1 MTVMQASITAA
12 ATGAAATTSRTEADA
27 LFRPR
32 AIAVIGASSDATRI
46 GGRPIDY
53 TRRGGFA
60 GALYPVNP
68 NQQEIQGIPAYP
80 SVSAI
85 PGEVDLAVIA
95 LPAKAA
101 PQAVEECIAKGVRA
115 IVMFSSG
122 FAEIDAAGRAA
133 QDAMRDR
140 CVKAGV
146 LLLGPNCLGV
156 MNIHV
161 GMMLTF
167 STVLESIWPERGNVA
182 VVSQSGAV
190 GAYSAALAMER
201 GVGLSQWVATGN
213 EADIDIARCIQ
224 WLAEDEATGSIMA
237 YFEGCRD
244 MARLRAAFEAAARHR
259 KAVLILKS
267 GTTDAGRIA
276 VTAHTGSDAGDNAG
290 YDELFNATGVY
301 RARSIEEQVDMA
313 YACANGVFP
322 RGPRLAV
329 ISISGGV
336 GVLAADA
343 ARAAGLELPAPGAET
358 QREIKQL
365 IPFSSPA
372 NPVDATAQIINDMTV
387 FDRILE
393 LVADETAFDS
403 IIIFLQQLGK
413 VEAHFQRFRNAMLE
427 ARRKHPE
434 KLFVLCGGY
443 SAEARIEMEA
453 AGFLIF
459 EDPARAAN
467 VVGGLAR
474 LNQGF
479 ARFHPSGADRT
490 TQSRET

>member
-1 MTVMQASITAA
+1 MTTKTTTDAGTSPRTA
-12 ATGAAATTSRTEADA
+12 ADA

-32 AIAVIGASSDATRI
+32 AIAIIGASSDATRI

-53 TRRGGFA
+53 TRRAGFA
-60 GALYPVNP
+60 GTLYPVNP
-68 NQQEIQGIPAYP
+68 NQSEIQGLPAFP
-80 SVSAI
+80 SISAI
-85 PGEVDLAVIA
+85 PGAVDLALIA

-101 PQAVEECIAKGVRA
+101 PQAVDECIAKGVRA

-122 FAEIDAAGRAA
+122 FAEIDAPGRAV
-133 QDAMRDR
+133 QDRMRDR
-140 CVKAGV
+140 CADAGV

-167 STVLESIWPERGNVA
+167 STVLESIWPNRGNVA

-213 EADIDIARCIQ
+213 EADIDVAQCIQ

-237 YFEGCRD
+237 YMEGCRD
-244 MARLRAAFEAAARHR
+244 MARLHTALDAAALNR
-259 KAVLILKS
+259 KPVLMLKS
-267 GTTDAGRIA
+267 GITDTGRNA
-276 VTAHTGSDAGDNAG
+276 VAAHTGSDAGDDAG
-290 YDELFNATGVY
+290 YDALFKATGTY

-313 YACANGVFP
+313 YASANGVFP
-322 RGPRLAV
+322 RGPRLCV

-336 GVLAADA
+336 GVLMADA
-343 ARAAGLELPAPGAET
+343 ARDAGLELPAPGADT

-372 NPVDATAQIINDMTV
+372 NPVDVTAQIINDMGMLN
-387 FDRILE
+387 RILA
-393 LVADETAFDS
+393 LVANENAFDS
-403 IIIFLQQLGK
+403 VIIFLQQLGK
-413 VEAHFQRFRNAMLE
+413 VEKHFRGFRDAMLE

-443 SAEARIEMEA
+443 SPEARAKMEA
-453 AGFLIF
+453 AGFLVF

-474 LNQGF
+474 LGSDF
-479 ARFHPSGADRT
+479 TRIAAAAKHGKK
-490 TQSRET
+490 ET

>member
-1 MTVMQASITAA
+1 MSVTQVSIAATAA
-12 ATGAAATTSRTEADA
+12 GAAGTTARTEADA

-32 AIAVIGASSDATRI
+32 SIAIIGASSDATRI

-53 TRRGGFA
+53 TRRGRFA

-68 NQQEIQGIPAYP
+68 NQSEIQGIPAWA
-80 SVSAI
+80 SVTAI
-85 PGEVDLAVIA
+85 PGEVDLALIA

-101 PQAVEECIAKGVRA
+101 PQAVDECIAKGVKA

-122 FAEIDAAGRAA
+122 FAEIDAAGRAV
-133 QDAMRDR
+133 QDQMRDR
-140 CVKAGV
+140 CVNAGV

-167 STVLESIWPERGNVA
+167 STILESIWPNPGRVA

-201 GVGLSQWVATGN
+201 GIGLSQWVATGN
-213 EADIDIARCIQ
+213 EADIDVARCIQ
-224 WLAEDEATGSIMA
+224 WLAEDKATSTIMA
-237 YFEGCRD
+237 YMEGCRD
-244 MARLRAAFEAAARHR
+244 LARLRTAFESAARHR
-259 KAVLILKS
+259 KPVLMLKS
-267 GTTDAGRIA
+267 GITDTGRSA
-276 VTAHTGSDAGDNAG
+276 VAAHTGSDAGDNAG
-290 YDELFNATGVY
+290 YDALFRATGVY

-322 RGPRLAV
+322 RGPRLSV

-336 GVLAADA
+336 GVLTADA
-343 ARAAGLELPAPGAET
+343 ARAAGLELPSPGAET

-365 IPFSSPA
+365 IPFSSPV
-372 NPVDATAQIINDMTV
+372 NPVDVTAQIINDMGLFNRILALVAQESV
-387 FDRILE
+387 FDS
-393 LVADETAFDS
+393 V
-403 IIIFLQQLGK
+403 IIFLQQLGK
-413 VEAHFQRFRNAMLE
+413 VEKHFHGFRDAMLA
-427 ARRKHPE
+427 ARCNHPE

-443 SAEARIEMEA
+443 SAEARTEMEA

-467 VVGGLAR
+467 AVGGLTR

-479 ARFHPSGADRT
+479 ARFGA
-490 TQSRET
+490 ETKSKQKET

>member
-1 MTVMQASITAA
+1 MPVTQAK
-12 ATGAAATTSRTEADA
+12 TGAGTATRSEADA

-68 NQQEIQGIPAYP
+68 NQREIQGIPAYA

-85 PGEVDLAVIA
+85 AGEVDLALIA

-101 PQAVEECIAKGVRA
+101 PQAVDECIAKGVKA

-122 FAEIDAAGRAA
+122 FAEIDAAGRVV

-213 EADIDIARCIQ
+213 EADIDVARCIQ
-224 WLAEDEATGSIMA
+224 WLAEDGSTGTIMA
-237 YFEGCRD
+237 YMEGCRD
-244 MARLRAAFEAAARHR
+244 MARLRSAFEAAARQR
-259 KAVLILKS
+259 KAVLMLKS
-267 GTTDAGRIA
+267 GITDTGRNA
-276 VTAHTGSDAGDNAG
+276 VAAHTGSDAGDNAA
-290 YDELFNATGVY
+290 YEELFNATGVY

-322 RGPRLAV
+322 RGARLAV

-343 ARAAGLELPAPGAET
+343 ARAAGLELPAPGADT

-372 NPVDATAQIINDMTV
+372 NPLDVTAQIINDMGL
-387 FDRILE
+387 FNRILE
-393 LVADETAFDS
+393 LAAGESAFDS

-413 VEAHFQRFRNAMLE
+413 VEAHFHRFRHAMLE
-427 ARRKHPE
+427 ARRQHPE

-443 SAEARIEMEA
+443 STEARSEMEA
-453 AGFLIF
+453 AGFLVF
-459 EDPARAAN
+459 EDPARAAH

-479 ARFHPSGADRT
+479 ARFSKS
-490 TQSRET
+490 QSKEK